1 MRFDVQLKAG
11 LNDGEGNRV
20 MAAAG
25 AEGGDRPLIIAMG
38 EAKLV
43 HGNGGMAQFGLGD
56 IGHSAASL
64 EMSDSRS
71 AIVAMMKRAG
81 SMPHSLTSSER
92 IWASRFCSTRKIWSW
107 ALTKSVTASEKGN
120 ARSRM

>member
-25 AEGGDRPLIIAMG
+25 AERGDRPLIIAMG

-71 AIVAMMKRAG
+71 AIVAMMKRAVIGAPSKCKMEMKRAG
-81 SMPHSLTSSER
+81 SMPHSL
-92 IWASRFCSTRKIWSW
+92 
-107 ALTKSVTASEKGN
+107 
-120 ARSRM
+120 